1 MNEPEAREELA
12 RVCKMMYDRGL
23 TFASGGNVSVRLE
36 DGDVLITPSGKN
48 KGLLR
53 AGEMVRMGKDGDVIG
68 PGRPSVEVHMH
79 LEYYR
84 RRPDVGAI
92 VHSHPPYCT
101 ALALAGERLLG
112 SLTPEGAILLGE
124 VPLSPYG
131 TPGTKRLVDSVA
143 ENSQSNALLME
154 KHGAFAAGEDLMAAF
169 NRMEEMEFH
178 ARLQHIL
185 GEKAVEFD
193 DAEVNRIK
201 GG

>member
-1 MNEPEAREELA
+1 MNEKDAREELA
-12 RVCKMMYDRGL
+12 RVCKLMYDRGL
-23 TFASGGNVSVRLE
+23 TFASGGNVSVRLD
-36 DGDVLITPSGKN
+36 DGNVLITPSGKN

-53 AGEMVRMGKDGDVIG
+53 GEEMVKVGMDGEAIG

-79 LEYYR
+79 LEFYR

-101 ALALAGERLLG
+101 ALAIAGERLMG
-112 SLTPEGAILLGE
+112 GLTPEGAILLGE
-124 VPLSPYG
+124 VPLSSYG

-143 ENSQSNALLME
+143 EYAQNNALLME
-154 KHGAFAAGEDLMAAF
+154 KHGALAAGEDLMAAF

-178 ARLQHIL
+178 AQLQHIL
-185 GEKAVEFD
+185 KEKAVEFD
-193 DAEVNRIK
+193 DAEIDRIR